1 MIEYNHTCVSQRSS
15 QKLRPPGTISSWH
28 FLSIFIT
35 CNIIDV
41 WISLW
46 IPMSWTEIKD
56 SCYKKDTKFCLSWVI
71 THLARVCILHFE
83 FTMGPDRLFSF
94 YTYDFTTFST
104 LLERWTD
111 RKFRKYIPSLIL
123 QINIRSIQWK
133 CLMFTITS
141 VCATPKIQTFHGIEN
156 STDKKSE

>member
-46 IPMSWTEIKD
+46 IPMSRTD
-56 SCYKKDTKFCLSWVI
+56 KKIHATKKTQNFVYHESLHIWREYVY
-71 THLARVCILHFE
+71 CILNSQWVQTVF
-83 FTMGPDRLFSF
+83 FSF
-94 YTYDFTTFST
+94 YTYDFTTFFT

-133 CLMFTITS
+133 GNAQNTNFS
-141 VCATPKIQTFHGIEN
+141 WYRK
-156 STDKKSE
+156 